1 MFVVSVKTG
10 GKIGRILL
18 CLGAALVLGLLALTV
33 FGAWDGG
40 ASSGPG
46 YQTNAATPQERIAFL
61 EQFGWKVEEEPL
73 EFSEVTIPKTFNAV
87 YEGYNSIQLAQGLDL
102 VPYAGKTCEQWVYEV
117 LNHPSGEEGIRA
129 TLLVYEGK
137 VIAGDICSPQFNG
150 FITGFDGR
158 GGWSQQDTLPESQVE
173 SETPESSGSAADDPA
188 ASEPA
193 ANDTSSEGAV
203 TSGAEADGAVAEN
216 TAEGE
221 TSEAAQGSVQESL
234 AEIPASAWPTD

>member
-33 FGAWDGG
+33 FGDWGDG

-87 YEGYNSIQLAQGLDL
+87 YEGYNSIQIAQGLDL

-137 VIAGDICSPQFNG
+137 VVAGDICSPKFNG

-173 SETPESSGSAADDPA
+173 SEAPESSGSTADDPA
-188 ASEPA
+188 ASSS
-193 ANDTSSEGAV
+193 SSEESV
-203 TSGAEADGAVAEN
+203 TSKAGGAVAEN
-216 TAEGE
+216 AAESG
-221 TSEAAQGSVQESL
+221 TSEAAQGSVHESL